1 MGRALGRLAF
11 DSMAALEDT
20 GWQPLELKRR
30 AGAEAFVV
38 TPFARLARTHMGA
51 VAGDTLIALAL
62 ADSLFFSIDATQAKS
77 KVALYLALT
86 MAPFAVVAPLIGPW
100 LDRVRG
106 GRRWVVVAANLV
118 RAAICLLMIRDLDRL
133 LLFPEAFTVMVL
145 SKSYSVAKSA
155 LVPTVV
161 KSDEELIIANSRL
174 SLLSGLVTFG
184 AAIPAGLAVWAAGSK
199 GVLTLAVGAFAVAGA
214 LAFKIPATRVA
225 AEKEDTLEHTELRG
239 HGIVL
244 AAAAMGLLRGIVGFL
259 FFLLAFEFRSDDAD
273 LWMFGVIA
281 AASGIGALLGA
292 VVAPRLRQGGMLE
305 ERILQSLL
313 GATAVSGL
321 ASAFVGGFPGAIML
335 AATVGVASS
344 GAKLAFD
351 AIVQRDA
358 PDANRGRAFAKFETR
373 FQLTWVGGA
382 FISVL
387 LPVPLELGFFFVA
400 VCASFALVSYL
411 ASLRDVARGDV
422 PNRRQSQAFFARFC
436 RQFSQQTKR
445 LFERRYTR

>member
-1 MGRALGRLAF
+1 
-11 DSMAALEDT
+11 MAALEDT
-20 GWQPLELKRR
+20 GWQPLELRR
-30 AGAEAFVV
+30 PAGAETFVV
-38 TPFARLARTHMGA
+38 TPFARLARTHMAA

-106 GRRWVVVAANLV
+106 GRRWVVVGANVL

-145 SKSYSVAKSA
+145 SKSYHVAKSA

-161 KSDEELIIANSRL
+161 KSDEELIVANSRL

-184 AAIPAGLAVWAAGSK
+184 AAIPAGLAVWAFGSR
-199 GVLTLAVGAFAVAGA
+199 GVLVLAVVAFSIAGA
-214 LAFKIPATRVA
+214 MAVKIPATRVA
-225 AEKEDTLEHTELRG
+225 EEKEDTLEHNELRSG
-239 HGIVL
+239 GIVL

-281 AASGIGALLGA
+281 AASGIGALMGA
-292 VVAPRLRQGGMLE
+292 VVAPRLRRGGMLE
-305 ERILQSLL
+305 ERILQMLL
-313 GATAVSGL
+313 GATAVSGVV
-321 ASAFVGGFPGAIML
+321 SAFVGGFPGAVIL

-358 PDANRGRAFAKFETR
+358 PDANRGRSFAKFETR
-373 FQLTWVGGA
+373 FQLIWVAGA

-400 VCASFALVSYL
+400 VCAAFALGSYL
-411 ASLRDVARGDV
+411 ASLRAMARGEAPKQHNVD
-422 PNRRQSQAFFARFC
+422 FKGLI
-436 RQFSQQTKR
+436 KR
-445 LFERRYTR
+445 VKERNYVGKGRPTSPKSVGRKVDPGEP